1 MKSLIQ
7 TLIEKGYAKTEKEA
21 MQIICEIRNAINQ
34 GSTLKDVLEDLKNEL
49 VNLIGYK
56 FE

>member
-34 GSTLKDVLEDLKNEL
+34 GSTLKDVLEDYGLNP
-49 VNLIGYK
+49 K
-56 FE
+56 FASVIFG